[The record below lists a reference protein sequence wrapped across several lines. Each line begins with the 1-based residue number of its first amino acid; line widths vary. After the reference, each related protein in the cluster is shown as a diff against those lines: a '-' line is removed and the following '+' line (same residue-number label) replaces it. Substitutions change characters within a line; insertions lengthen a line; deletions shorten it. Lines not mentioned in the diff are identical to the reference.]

1 VKTVRTKANIARHEW
16 IGLAARVERA
26 LDPTLVGAEGLVVD
40 ETLSTVTL
48 ERASGREVRL
58 QKRGS
63 QLSLALPGGER
74 ATLDLTGLAMRPA
87 DRVKRAKPGRTA
99 A

>member
-1 VKTVRTKANIARHEW
+1 MRTKANLQRHEW

-26 LDPTLVGAEGLVVD
+26 DDPTVVGAEGQVVD
-40 ETLSTVTL
+40 ESMRTVTL
-48 ERASGREVRL
+48 EKVGGREVVV

-63 QLSLALPGGER
+63 ELAFTLEGGER
-74 ATLDLTGLAMRPA
+74 ATLVLTGLEMRPW
-87 DRVKRAKPGRTA
+87 DRVKRAKSGRTA